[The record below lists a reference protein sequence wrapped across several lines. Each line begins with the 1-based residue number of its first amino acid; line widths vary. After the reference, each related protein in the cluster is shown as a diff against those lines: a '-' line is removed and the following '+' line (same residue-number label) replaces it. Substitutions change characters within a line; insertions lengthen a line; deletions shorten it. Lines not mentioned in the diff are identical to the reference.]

1 MKTRNGLIISP
12 HPRAKNCTIFVARL
26 LLNAAVKAGAPKD
39 IIG

>member
-12 HPRAKNCTIFVARL
+12 HPRAKHCTISTAKL
-26 LLNAAVKAGAPKD
+26 MLAAAVKAGAPEG